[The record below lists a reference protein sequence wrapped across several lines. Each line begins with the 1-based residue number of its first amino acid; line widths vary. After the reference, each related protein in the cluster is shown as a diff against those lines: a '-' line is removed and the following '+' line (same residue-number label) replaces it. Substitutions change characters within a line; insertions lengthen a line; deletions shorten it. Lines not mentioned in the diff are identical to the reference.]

1 MQADTEEKPKSPL
14 PSQRAVQALEDS
26 LLKAQ
31 ALLSKKLKSIAT
43 NSGRTPDKISHV
55 RMYYQLRKI

>member
-1 MQADTEEKPKSPL
+1 MQADTDEKPKSPL
-14 PSQRAVQALEDS
+14 PSRRAVQALEDS

-31 ALLSKKLKSIAT
+31 ALLSKKLKSIAA
-43 NSGRTPDKISHV
+43 NSGTSDKISHV

>member
-1 MQADTEEKPKSPL
+1 MQDDTEKPNSPM
-14 PSQRAVQALEDS
+14 PSRGAVQELEDS

-31 ALLSKKLKSIAT
+31 ALLSKKLKSIAA
-43 NSGRTPDKISHV
+43 NSETSDKISHV

>member
-1 MQADTEEKPKSPL
+1 MQDDTEKPNSPM
-14 PSQRAVQALEDS
+14 PNRRAVQELEDS

-31 ALLSKKLKSIAT
+31 ALLSKKLKSIAA
-43 NSGRTPDKISHV
+43 NSGTSDKISHV